1 MFNKLHIILIRQ
13 IDLLM
18 PLFSQHVVVT
28 NDLKTINEEDK
39 NRLSRIL
46 DEIRNEQKKHFETEI
61 EVNFDD
67 EPSLAPIG
75 EGEGKMDVK
84 TGQKEEGGAI
94 DVKKEGDGA
103 GAQEQQHEEGGSESD
118 TEQQFGITEL
128 QPRRKRFVFS
138 TVLINILRT
147 AGWMQL

>member
-1 MFNKLHIILIRQ
+1 
-13 IDLLM
+13 
-18 PLFSQHVVVT
+18 VT
-28 NDLKTINEEDK
+28 TDLKTINEEDK

-46 DEIRNEQKKHFETEI
+46 DEIRNEQKKDFETEI

-75 EGEGKMDVK
+75 GGGGGKLDVK
-84 TGQKEEGGAI
+84 TGQKEAGANANI
-94 DVKKEGDGA
+94 VVNEGDKA
-103 GAQEQQHEEGGSESD
+103 GEQEPQEPHKEVGSD

-138 TVLINILRT
+138 TILITILRT

>member
-61 EVNFDD
+61 EFNFDD
-67 EPSLAPIG
+67 EPSLTPIG
-75 EGEGKMDVK
+75 GGGGGKLDVK
-84 TGQKEEGGAI
+84 TRQKEACANANI
-94 DVKKEGDGA
+94 IVNEGDKA
-103 GAQEQQHEEGGSESD
+103 GEQEPHEEEGSD
-118 TEQQFGITEL
+118 TEHPFSINEV

-138 TVLINILRT
+138 IVLINILRT

>member
-1 MFNKLHIILIRQ
+1 M
-13 IDLLM
+13 
-18 PLFSQHVVVT
+18 VVT
-28 NDLKTINEEDK
+28 TDLKTIDEEDK

-46 DEIRNEQKKHFETEI
+46 DEIRNEQKKHFEVEI

-75 EGEGKMDVK
+75 GGGEGKLDVIK
-84 TGQKEEGGAI
+84 TGQKEEGVNANI
-94 DVKKEGDGA
+94 VVNEGDKA
-103 GAQEQQHEEGGSESD
+103 GEQEPQEPHEEGGSD
-118 TEQQFGITEL
+118 TEHPFSINEV